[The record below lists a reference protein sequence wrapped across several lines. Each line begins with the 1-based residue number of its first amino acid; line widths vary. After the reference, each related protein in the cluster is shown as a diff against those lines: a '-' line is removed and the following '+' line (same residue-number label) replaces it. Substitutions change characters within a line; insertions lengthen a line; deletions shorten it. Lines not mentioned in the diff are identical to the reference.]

1 MMQVRRLIE
10 DPRLVLH
17 SFRHSFVTKCRE
29 IKMDEEMRNH
39 FLGHSMGS
47 GAGSGYGD
55 AHGLSQ
61 FYDELLKID
70 WSFIVPQKCTPKK
83 P

>member
-1 MMQVRRLIE
+1 MSNHLEKLKQELE
-10 DPRLVLH
+10 AWESLN
-17 SFRHSFVTKCRE
+17 VTIIPPRE

-47 GAGSGYGD
+47 NAGSGYGD

-70 WSFIVPQKCTPKK
+70 WSFITRKPQTKNN
-83 P
+83 